1 MSMLPDPFLPNPS
14 GANQP
19 STIVIKPSP
28 RMSAIRI
35 AFGVI
40 AILISLLLGLL
51 VLLLI
56 GIETG
61 PIALLVGLV
70 TATLPVPLYVV
81 LVLWIDRYE
90 SEPLWMLATAF
101 FWGAL
106 VAVFI
111 AFLFNSVI
119 ALIVSI
125 ITNSLAAGETV
136 AAVISAPIVEEIAKA
151 LILFIFFFWKKDEFD
166 GVVDGIVY
174 AALVGLGFAMTE
186 NIQYYGKAALA
197 GGGEGLTILFIIRGA
212 LAPFSHPLFTSMTGI
227 GLGLARQTQN
237 TAVKL
242 VTPVLGLLTA
252 ICMHSIWNGSAAIFG
267 GGVFVLTYLLLMV
280 PAFLI
285 ILFVIFLA
293 LRREGQVVRQFLMT
307 DFERGLL
314 TNEEYDQLCTVR
326 GRMGS
331 SFNALSRGGIDHWRT
346 RMRFNQ
352 MASELAFHRNRVA
365 RDAGSANQEFLERE
379 IAYLQALQELLQKV
393 RSR

>member
-14 GANQP
+14 AANQP
-19 STIVIKPSP
+19 PTIVIKPSQ
-28 RMSAIRI
+28 RMNAMRI
-35 AFGVI
+35 AFAAI

-61 PIALLVGLV
+61 PVAFLVGLV

-111 AFLFNSVI
+111 AILFNTLIGV
-119 ALIVSI
+119 IVSI
-125 ITNSLAAGETV
+125 VTNSLAAGDTV
-136 AAVISAPIVEEIAKA
+136 AKVVSAPIVEETSKA

-186 NIQYYGKAALA
+186 NIQYYGKEVLE
-197 GGGEGLTILFIIRGA
+197 GGSKGLTILFIIRGT

-227 GLGLARQTQN
+227 GLGIARQTQN
-237 TAVKL
+237 TALKL
-242 VTPVLGLLTA
+242 VTPILGLLTA
-252 ICMHSIWNGSAAIFG
+252 ICLHSIWNGSAAIFG
-267 GGVFVLTYLLLMV
+267 GGVFILTYLLLMV

-307 DFERGLL
+307 DLERGIL
-314 TNEEYDQLCTVR
+314 TNEEYNQLCTVR

-331 SFNALSRGGIDHWRT
+331 SFNALSRGGIDNWRA

-352 MASELAFHRNRVA
+352 MASELAFHRNRVS
-365 RDAGSANQEFLERE
+365 REQGPANQEVLERE
-379 IAYLQALQELLQKV
+379 IAYLQALQDLLPKV

>member
-14 GANQP
+14 SPNQSP
-19 STIVIKPSP
+19 TMVIKPSS
-28 RMSAIRI
+28 RMSGIRI
-35 AFGVI
+35 AFAAI

-51 VLLLI
+51 VLILI
-56 GIETG
+56 GFETG
-61 PIALLVGLV
+61 PVAFLVGLV
-70 TATLPVPLYVV
+70 TATLPVPLYIL

-111 AFLFNSVI
+111 AFLFNTVI

-125 ITNSLAAGETV
+125 VTNSLAAGETV
-136 AAVISAPIVEEIAKA
+136 AAVISAPIVEETAKA

-186 NIQYYGKAALA
+186 NIQYYSKEVLA
-197 GGGEGLTILFIIRGA
+197 KGGEGLTILFIIRGA

-227 GLGLARQTQN
+227 GLGLARQTRN
-237 TAVKL
+237 TALKL
-242 VTPVLGLLTA
+242 VTPILGLLTA
-252 ICMHSIWNGSAAIFG
+252 ICLHSIWNGSAAIFG

-293 LRREGQVVRQFLMT
+293 LRREGQVVRQFLMS
-307 DFERGLL
+307 DLERGML
-314 TNEEYDQLCTVR
+314 TNEEYNELCTVR

-331 SFNALSRGGIDHWRT
+331 SFHALSRGGIDHWRA

-352 MASELAFHRNRVA
+352 MASELAFQRNRA
-365 RDAGSANQEFLERE
+365 SRDVGSANQAALERE
-379 IAYLQALQELLQKV
+379 NAYLEALQDLLQRV
-393 RSR
+393 RSH